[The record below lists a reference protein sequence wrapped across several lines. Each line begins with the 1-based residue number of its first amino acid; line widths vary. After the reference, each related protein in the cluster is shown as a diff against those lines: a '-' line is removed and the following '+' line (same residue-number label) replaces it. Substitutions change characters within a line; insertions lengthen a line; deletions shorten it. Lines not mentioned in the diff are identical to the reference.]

1 MSRAAVII
9 AVVVCY
15 QIALLAIGWWATRR
29 NHDNTDYYLGGR
41 KLGPVVASLSAA
53 TSSSSAWSL
62 LGVSGA
68 AFAWGVQ
75 AIWLIPAVL
84 TGFIINWFLIAPRMH
99 RASHANQAVTL
110 MEFISID
117 AASSE
122 QTRNRLIRQMAAL
135 IVLFCFAFY
144 IAAQFEG
151 AGNTFA
157 QFLPISPAL
166 AIVIGA
172 SVVMLYVFLGGF
184 WAASVTDALQ
194 GVVMFAVALLLPITA
209 LLAVGG
215 IAPLLQGLADIGEPG
230 LLAVVDQPTRWLS
243 IVFIA
248 GLFGIGL
255 GYPGQPHVVNRF
267 MALEHEADIPRARW
281 ISIVWALVIFSGM
294 VLLGLCAR
302 VLIGDLDNPENALFA
317 ISDVLLPSLLAGIVI
332 AAALSAIMS
341 TADSQLL
348 TAASAVSHDLQQQ
361 SMQRARLVVLA
372 LGMIA
377 VLLAIYSPRSIFER
391 VLFAWQA
398 LGSAFGP
405 ILVVM
410 LWLGPIKANWKLAA
424 MLAGFLGTVALS
436 FQPSAPG
443 DAAERLLPL
452 FAALM
457 LALIGHYRQKKL
469 SKSTL
474 VSTR

>member
-1 MSRAAVII
+1 MSRATVII
-9 AVVVCY
+9 AVVICY
-15 QIALLAIGWWATRR
+15 QIALLGIGWWASRR

-41 KLGPVVASLSAA
+41 KLGPVVAALSAS

-62 LGVSGA
+62 LGISGA
-68 AFAWGVQ
+68 AFVWGVS
-75 AIWLIPAVL
+75 AVWLIPAVL
-84 TGFIINWFLIAPRMH
+84 TGFIINWYFIAPRLH
-99 RASHANQAVTL
+99 RASAANQAVTL
-110 MEFISID
+110 MEFISTAGGHSLP
-117 AASSE
+117 AAE
-122 QTRNRLIRQMAAL
+122 QFTAVLTRKLAAL

-157 QFLPISPAL
+157 QFLNIEPAL
-166 AIVIGA
+166 AIALGA
-172 SVVMLYVFLGGF
+172 GVVMLYVFLGGF

-194 GVVMFAVALLLPITA
+194 GVMMLAVALIVPITA
-209 LLAVGG
+209 LVKVGG
-215 IAPLLQGLADIGEPG
+215 FGPLLAGLEAIGDPG
-230 LLAVVDQPTRWLS
+230 LLALIDQPTHWGALLF
-243 IVFIA
+243 VA

-267 MALEHEADIPRARW
+267 MAMEHAADIPRARW
-281 ISIVWALVIFSGM
+281 ISIIWALVLFTGM

-302 VLIGDLDNPENALFA
+302 VLLGALDNNENALFA
-317 ISDVLLPSLLAGIVI
+317 ISDVLLPPLLAGIVI

-348 TAASAVSHDLQQQ
+348 TAASAVSHDLQHQ
-361 SMQRARLVVLA
+361 SMQRARLAVLI
-372 LGMIA
+372 LGVIA

-424 MLAGFLGTVALS
+424 MLAGFFGTVLLS
-436 FQPSAPG
+436 FLPNAPA

-452 FAALM
+452 L
-457 LALIGHYRQKKL
+457 LALTLAVIGHYRQ
-469 SKSTL
+469 
-474 VSTR
+474 RR